1 MSVDSANKMH
11 TGGMSK
17 ATVLVVLFVII
28 QVVQNLQH
36 GLLWMPLFGETVQ
49 SRSDTACSNLPVPD
63 APTVVAATTTSTT
76 PAAPPKDNNQ
86 AAATAI
92 TPVDR
97 DWCPRA
103 KCVNTASCQPCQQRF
118 LIILTTG
125 RAASTTLTWM
135 MDALPGVRMAGE
147 NNNFLKNLLTTVS
160 NTVDHA
166 EWKKGGSLQSGPWG
180 HYPMANQSLACPIQ
194 SMISAI
200 NPPPPPGHPDE
211 AYFTLDNKDTILGFK
226 TIRFH
231 QGLNTAAKRQK
242 AISDILEYF
251 PCARILV
258 NYRSDEKA
266 QATSFIN
273 GWNKYADQNAVL
285 NTVKQEND
293 EILGLAKPYAE
304 GGLGDRS
311 HLIDSTKWT
320 KNIQVLNDAVRWMGF
335 SEECK
340 FPYLLEFNT
349 KGENGYS
356 DGSKTTLTL
365 PKECKYLGGSFPPA
379 AETKQK

>member
-11 TGGMSK
+11 SGGMSK

-36 GLLWMPLFGETVQ
+36 GLLWMPLFGETIQ
-49 SRSDTACSNLPVPD
+49 PRSDLPCSNLPAQD
-63 APTVVAATTTSTT
+63 APNT
-76 PAAPPKDNNQ
+76 PAAAAASAKDNKD
-86 AAATAI
+86 AAI

-97 DWCPRA
+97 SWCPRA

-147 NNNFLKNLLTTVS
+147 NNNFLKNLLNTVS

-166 EWKKGGSLQSGPWG
+166 EWIKGGSLQSGPWG
-180 HYPMANQSLACPIQ
+180 HYPMANQSMACPIQ
-194 SMISAI
+194 SMITAI
-200 NPPPPPGHPDE
+200 NPPPPPGSPD
-211 AYFTLDNKDTILGFK
+211 AAWTLDNKDTILGFK

-231 QGLNTAAKRQK
+231 QGVDTAEKRQK
-242 AISDILEYF
+242 AVSDILDYF

-266 QATSFIN
+266 QANSFIN
-273 GWNKYADQNAVL
+273 GWNKYADQQAVL
-285 NTVKQEND
+285 DEVKKEND
-293 EILGLAKPYAE
+293 EILSLAKPYAE
-304 GGLGDRS
+304 GGLGERS
-311 HLIDSTKWT
+311 YLIDSTKWT

-349 KGENGYS
+349 QGDSGYA

-365 PKECKYLGGSFPPA
+365 PKDCRYLGGSGQRP
-379 AETKQK
+379 AETNQ